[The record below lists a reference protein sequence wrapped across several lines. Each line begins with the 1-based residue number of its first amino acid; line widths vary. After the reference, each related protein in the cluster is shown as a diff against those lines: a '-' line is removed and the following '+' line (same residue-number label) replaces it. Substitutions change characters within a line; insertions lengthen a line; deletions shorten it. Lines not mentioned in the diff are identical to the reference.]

1 MIGSAEFA
9 GIDAEGIQRIL
20 PHRYP
25 FLLVD
30 RVIELSPPHRAVGIK
45 QVTVNEPFFQGHF
58 PGYPV
63 MPGVLIVEAM
73 AQVGGVAVLSSEEY
87 QDKLALFAG
96 IDNVRFKRQVRP
108 GDTLRLE
115 VELQQIRRGIGMGSG
130 TAIGRRRACLPWRH
144 HVRARRQAGRAA
156 ARLSEATAP
165 TGPDVDL
172 SVLTAIPMVE
182 ILALCPRPDA

>member
-1 MIGSAEFA
+1 MTEAAEFR

-30 RVIELSPPHRAVGIK
+30 RIIELESPHRAVGIK

-63 MPGVLIVEAM
+63 MPGVLIVEAI

-87 QDKLALFAG
+87 RDKLALFAG
-96 IDNVRFKRQVRP
+96 IDTVRFKRQVRP
-108 GDTLRLE
+108 GDTLRIE
-115 VELQQIRRGIGMGSG
+115 VELKQIRRGIGMGSG
-130 TAIGRRRACLPWRH
+130 PATVEDELACRGDIMFALVDKP
-144 HVRARRQAGRAA
+144 
-156 ARLSEATAP
+156 EALRE
-165 TGPDVDL
+165 G
-172 SVLTAIPMVE
+172 
-182 ILALCPRPDA
+182 

>member
-1 MIGSAEFA
+1 MTRSDQIA
-9 GIDAEGIQRIL
+9 GIDAEGIQQIL

-30 RVIELSPPHRAVGIK
+30 RVIEITPPHRAVGIK

-63 MPGVLIVEAM
+63 MPGVLIVEAL
-73 AQVGGVAVLSSEEY
+73 AQVGGVAVLSAEDY
-87 QDKLALFAG
+87 RDKLALFAG

-130 TAIGRRRACLPWRH
+130 TATVEGELACRGDIMFAL
-144 HVRARRQAGRAA
+144 
-156 ARLSEATAP
+156 
-165 TGPDVDL
+165 VDK
-172 SVLTAIPMVE
+172 
-182 ILALCPRPDA
+182 PDALR

>member
-1 MIGSAEFA
+1 MIGSDQLAVV
-9 GIDAEGIQRIL
+9 DAEGIQRIL

-30 RVIELSPPHRAVGIK
+30 RVVELVPPHRAVGIK

-63 MPGVLIVEAM
+63 MPGVLIVEAL

-87 QDKLALFAG
+87 RDKLALFAG

-115 VELQQIRRGIGMGSG
+115 VELRQIRRGVGMGSG
-130 TAIGRRRACLPWRH
+130 TATVEGEVACRGDIMFAL
-144 HVRARRQAGRAA
+144 
-156 ARLSEATAP
+156 
-165 TGPDVDL
+165 VDK
-172 SVLTAIPMVE
+172 
-182 ILALCPRPDA
+182 PDAMRRG

>member
-1 MIGSAEFA
+1 MTGSDQFA
-9 GIDAEGIQRIL
+9 SIDAEGIQRIL

-30 RVIELSPPHRAVGIK
+30 RVVELVPPHRAVGIK

-73 AQVGGVAVLSSEEY
+73 AQVGGVAVLSADDY
-87 QDKLALFAG
+87 RDKLALFAG

-130 TAIGRRRACLPWRH
+130 TATVEGELACRGDIMFALVDKPEALRR
-144 HVRARRQAGRAA
+144 
-156 ARLSEATAP
+156 T
-165 TGPDVDL
+165 
-172 SVLTAIPMVE
+172 
-182 ILALCPRPDA
+182 